1 MISSEV
7 LFMRFFPRVKTDVS
21 VMVRRKLTTSEARVN
36 DLSINGAFIQGRFH
50 TAKIGETVSI
60 RYNLPDHGL
69 IEHNG
74 KTIRK
79 ASNGFAVIF
88 HNLEITARANL
99 WKYIIDRMKSSNRC
113 PYCGEEYG
121 ELPLVCKACGWKL
134 NFDSP
139 TYSEY
144 HEKTYLL
151 KKLYSKADTL
161 DSDQIRRLINFISM
175 EILKERASE
184 EFQEFVGASNVM
196 REIFSKIRKVAPTD
210 VPVLILGESGT
221 GKELTALAIH
231 ERSTRSNNAFVP
243 INSAAIPE
251 SLLEAEL
258 FGYERGAFTGA
269 YTSKKGKFELADGG
283 TLFLDEIGE
292 LSLGLQAKL
301 LRFLE
306 NQIVERIGGGKGK
319 RVNVRVIAATN
330 CNLESAIEN
339 GKFRRDL
346 YYRLNTFTVDLP
358 PVRERDEDRVIIARY
373 FLKRFSGEIGLSKQF
388 TEEAVSAV
396 RNYSWPGNVREIIN
410 KVRRAIIMANDELI
424 TPQDLDLNIQGP
436 TLKMEECLR
445 NVRENIE
452 KQKLIEVLEKCGKNI
467 SKAAKML
474 GVSRPT
480 IYNLKKKYGI

>member
-1 MISSEV
+1 
-7 LFMRFFPRVKTDVS
+7 MRLFPRVKTDVS
-21 VMVRRKLTTSEARVN
+21 VMVRRKLTTSEARVS

-50 TAKIGETVSI
+50 TAKIGEAVSI
-60 RYNLPDHGL
+60 KYNLPNYGL

-79 ASNGFAVIF
+79 ESNGFAVIF
-88 HNLEITARANL
+88 HNLEITAKTGL
-99 WKYIIDRMKSSNRC
+99 WKYILDKMKNSDRC
-113 PYCGEEYG
+113 PYCGEEYDQ
-121 ELPLVCKACGWKL
+121 LPSVCKTCGWKL

-139 TYSEY
+139 RYFEY
-144 HEKTYLL
+144 HEKMHLL
-151 KKLYSKADTL
+151 KRLYSKADSL
-161 DSDQIRRLINFISM
+161 DTDQIRRLINFISV
-175 EILKERASE
+175 EILKERTSE

-231 ERSTRSNNAFVP
+231 ERSTRSNNAFVA

-306 NQIVERIGGGKGK
+306 NQIVERIGAGKGK

-330 CNLESAIEN
+330 CNLESAFEK

-346 YYRLNTFTVDLP
+346 YYRLNTFTIDLP
-358 PVRERDEDRVIIARY
+358 PVRERDEDRVVIARY
-373 FLKRFSGEIGLSKQF
+373 FLKRYSGEVGLSKQF
-388 TEEAVSAV
+388 TEEAISAI

-410 KVRRAIIMANDELI
+410 KVRRAIIMANDKLI

-436 TLKMEECLR
+436 ILKTEECLR
-445 NVRENIE
+445 DVRENIE
-452 KQKLIEVLEKCGKNI
+452 KQKLNEVLEKCGKNI

-480 IYNLKKKYGI
+480 IYTLKKKYGI